1 MTIDNSLSLDPN
13 QCHYPVFTYLIQYPL
28 INYLTFYKGL
38 LEEKSFFEV
47 ISEETVKVKS
57 FWKYDEKLK
66 KSEKIFEEKEI
77 KIFDIFRKPTVLQAK
92 TVGSYEF
99 KYYQYDPAQNIAEYL
114 FRHAFE
120 NELTNLEAMSQNSML
135 ALQPNLEKYKKEDQY
150 WDLSTKRENIC
161 QNISE
166 KFKSK
171 DKVIC
176 KQIIDTF
183 KEHFDI
189 YQSEINNILEDIRRG
204 VETANEK
211 LDEQGDI
218 YVPNCCFGL
227 SFKS

>member
-1 MTIDNSLSLDPN
+1 MSLI
-13 QCHYPVFTYLIQYPL
+13 TYLSQYPL

-38 LEEKSFFEV
+38 LEEKSFLEE

-57 FWKYDEKLK
+57 FWNYDEKLK

-77 KIFDIFRKPTVLQAK
+77 KILDIFRKATVLQAK

-99 KYYQYDPAQNIAEYL
+99 KYYQYHPAQNIAEYL

-135 ALQPNLEKYKKEDQY
+135 ELQPNLEKYKKEDRY
-150 WDLSTKRENIC
+150 WDLSAKRENIC
-161 QNISE
+161 QNIAD

-171 DKVIC
+171 DKLIC

-183 KEHFDI
+183 KEHFDV
-189 YQSEINNILEDIRRG
+189 YQSEINNFLEDICKG
-204 VETANEK
+204 VESANEK

-218 YVPNCCFGL
+218 YVPNC
-227 SFKS
+227 

>member
-1 MTIDNSLSLDPN
+1 M
-13 QCHYPVFTYLIQYPL
+13 
-28 INYLTFYKGL
+28 
-38 LEEKSFFEV
+38 
-47 ISEETVKVKS
+47 KVKS

-77 KIFDIFRKPTVLQAK
+77 KIFDIFRKATVLQAK
-92 TVGSYEF
+92 TVGYSESNSKNSYEF
-99 KYYQYDPAQNIAEYL
+99 KYYQYDPAQNIAKYL

-135 ALQPNLEKYKKEDQY
+135 EMQPNLEKYKKEDCY
-150 WDLSTKRENIC
+150 WDLSAKKENIC
-161 QNISE
+161 QNIAD

-189 YQSEINNILEDIRRG
+189 YQSEIHNILEDIRKG
-204 VETANEK
+204 VEIANEK

-218 YVPNCCFGL
+218 YVPNCWVGF